1 MVFMKRGIL
10 FLSSFVLLISMCQTI
25 AFGEVDGKFTAKFEY
40 SQNVFTDISESNWY
54 AGNVKKCYELG
65 LMSGKKAGYFD
76 ASGNVTLAEAL
87 AMASRAHEIYNG
99 GDGVIASAG
108 TQWYDGF
115 VYYAENNG
123 IIKLGE
129 FSNFNLPAT
138 REQLAYIF
146 SNILPE
152 SEYIVLNNVQ
162 HIPDIDVVGP
172 YDQNIYFLY
181 NAGVLTGNDE
191 YGTFNRESNITRAE
205 VATILIRVISPAD
218 RVTLSKDAHIYLG
231 NNPTYEKFNF
241 RYTETYP
248 GETKNMIDL
257 ANLKIYNVFLRYG
270 NTPDTLVYLDKEKTS
285 DLPKN
290 ADIYPYILSG
300 IDNEIYEIPNYVST
314 SSRAFGP
321 IKAYQSYY
329 DDFYGMEA
337 MIVQAYEEILNIDY
351 ETISTDHFYHTVKYA
366 LWGEDVK
373 RQLEYYIDYVKKNK
387 IKIEGSASPLF
398 PIVYHDGDNV
408 RVRTKMEYKII
419 SSDTKLD
426 LIFGDRN
433 GNPGAS
439 REFYAPT
446 EYVSESKTIYV
457 DIPFGYALDA
467 SDYTL
472 VFMLD
477 DYLPLSKHQAGKF
490 SVEGIEL

>member
-1 MVFMKRGIL
+1 MKKGII
-10 FLSSFVLLISMCQTI
+10 FLTVFVLTITMFQTI
-25 AFGEVDGKFTAKFEY
+25 ACGEVDGKFTAKYEY
-40 SQNVFTDISESNWY
+40 SQNVFTDLKDTDWY

-99 GDGVIASAG
+99 GDGIIEIVG
-108 TQWYDGF
+108 TQWYDSF
-115 VYYAENNG
+115 VTYAENNG
-123 IIKLGE
+123 IINHGE

-146 SNILPE
+146 YNILPE
-152 SEYIVLNNVQ
+152 SEYIMLNNVQ
-162 HIPDIDVVGP
+162 HIPDIDVVGL
-172 YDQNIYFLY
+172 YDTSIYFLY

-191 YGTFNRESNITRAE
+191 FGTFYRESNIKRAE
-205 VATILIRVISPAD
+205 VATILIRIVSPAD
-218 RVTLSKDAHIYLG
+218 RVTLNKDAHIYLG
-231 NNPTYEKFNF
+231 NNPNYEKYKFK
-241 RYTETYP
+241 YTSSYP
-248 GETKNMIDL
+248 AETKDMIDL

-270 NTPDTLVYLDKEKTS
+270 NTPDSLVYLDKVKTS

-300 IDNEIYEIPNYVST
+300 IDNEVYEIPNYVST
-314 SSRAFGP
+314 SSQSYGP
-321 IKAYQSYY
+321 IKSYQLYY
-329 DDFYGMEA
+329 DDFCGMDA

-351 ETISTDHFYHTVKYA
+351 ETISVDHFYHTINYA
-366 LWGEDVK
+366 LWGEEVK
-373 RQLEYYIDYVKKNK
+373 EQIDDYIDYVKKNK
-387 IKIEGSASPLF
+387 IKIEGTASPLF
-398 PIVYHDGDNV
+398 PIVYNDGDNV
-408 RVRTKMEYKII
+408 RVRTKIEYKVI

-439 REFYAPT
+439 RQFYAPT
-446 EYVSESKTIYV
+446 EYISQTKTIYV

-467 SDYTL
+467 SDFTL
-472 VFMLD
+472 VFRLD

-490 SVEGIEL
+490 CVEGTEL